1 MQDRAASHWDQQY
14 RLEQRSRWISNDL
27 VLAEIFRRMTGTTKF
42 WLSWAFEDH
51 LKFQPQR
58 LLSIGCGDGGH
69 ELLIARNR
77 YAAQIDAFD
86 LSPSGISRARQ
97 AANAEGLTNV
107 NFYIESFEGFAANP
121 PDKMYDFIMFAG
133 ALHHVRDLE
142 AVLGTTKRLLEPNG
156 TVMFNE
162 FVGPVYGIYPPSQIA
177 VIDAVLDALDPGF
190 KTSPGARCANPTIET
205 VFAHD
210 PSESVRAPLVLPLLG
225 AYFDIVWKRYFGGAL
240 LHPIFDYLNGD
251 RLNDGSP
258 ESSSIVRLLIEA
270 ENFLT
275 EARVLDHNFCWGF
288 CKHRA

>member
-14 RLEQRSRWISNDL
+14 RLEQKSRWICNDL

-51 LKFQPQR
+51 LEFRPQR
-58 LLSIGCGDGGH
+58 LLSVGCGDGGH

-77 YAAQIDAFD
+77 YATQVDAFD
-86 LSPSGISRARQ
+86 LSPGGIERARR
-97 AANAEGLTNV
+97 AADAEGLTNV
-107 NFYIESFEGFAANP
+107 NFYVESFEGFVANP
-121 PDKMYDFIMFAG
+121 PDKTYDFIMFAG
-133 ALHHVRDLE
+133 SLHHVRDLE
-142 AVLGTTKRLLEPNG
+142 GVLRTTKRLLDPNG
-156 TVMFNE
+156 MVMFNE
-162 FVGPVYGIYPPSQIA
+162 FIGPVYGILPRSQIA
-177 VIDAVLDALDPGF
+177 VIDTVLDAIAPAF
-190 KTSPGARCANPTIET
+190 KTSPGARWANPTIET

-210 PSESVRAPLVLPLLG
+210 PSESVRAPLVLPLLE
-225 AYFDIVWKRYFGGAL
+225 AFFDITWKRYFGGAL
-240 LHPIFDYLNGD
+240 LHPIFDHLDCN

-258 ESSSIVRLLIEA
+258 ESSSIVHLLIET